1 MIQVNRG
8 TLLQESTP
16 TSRSFNFQAIPSAI
30 ARNIP
35 FPVKNEGGVPVAEND
50 LGEVMLYKPEL
61 VLSDCTLSA
70 FSYRW
75 IFDPVTVHSIT
86 SAFNPVSEWYSLHR
100 DGQTFGVPHYSRT
113 PFRLGFRIENF
124 TAHFKDD
131 GTLYFGGTG
140 IRMGYFGTTDGGG
153 SDPGW
158 FFVPQFQDGGASVT
172 NYEIILETQ
181 NKQQTD
187 YLYTVTGGLT

>member
-16 TSRSFNFQAIPSAI
+16 TSRSFNFQAVPTTVT
-30 ARNIP
+30 RNLP
-35 FPVKNEGGVPVAEND
+35 FPVKNEGGVLVAEND
-50 LGEVMLYKPEL
+50 LGELMPWKSEL
-61 VLSDCTLSA
+61 VQGDCTLTS

-75 IFDPVTVHSIT
+75 VLDPQTVHSIT
-86 SAFNPVSEWYSLHR
+86 SVLNTVSGWYSLVKDR
-100 DGQTFGVPHYSRT
+100 ATFGVPHYSRT
-113 PFRLGFRIENF
+113 PFRLGFRIESF
-124 TAHFKDD
+124 AAHFRDD

-140 IRMGYFGTTDGGG
+140 IRMGYYGTTDTG
-153 SDPGW
+153 D
-158 FFVPQFQDGGASVT
+158 FFVPEFNDGGASVT
-172 NYEIILETQ
+172 NYEIILTTQ

>member
-1 MIQVNRG
+1 MIHVTNG
-8 TLLQESTP
+8 TYLQESTP
-16 TSRSFNFQAIPSAI
+16 TSRSFNFQAIPNVIS
-30 ARNIP
+30 RNIP
-35 FPVKNEGGVPVAEND
+35 FPIRNEGGVPVAEND
-50 LGEVMLYKPEL
+50 LGEVMPFKSEL
-61 VLSDCTLSA
+61 VLDDCTFSA

-75 IFDPVTVHSIT
+75 VLDPQTVHSISSVLNT
-86 SAFNPVSEWYSLHR
+86 VSGWYSLVR
-100 DGQTFGVPHYSRT
+100 DGRTFGVPHYSRT

-140 IRMGYFGTTDGGG
+140 IRMGYFGTTDGVG
-153 SDPGW
+153 DPGW
-158 FFVPQFQDGGASVT
+158 FFVPEFQDGGASVT

-187 YLYTVTGGLT
+187 YLYTVTGGET

>member
-1 MIQVNRG
+1 MIHVTNG
-8 TLLQESTP
+8 TYLQESTP
-16 TSRSFNFQAIPSAI
+16 TSRNFNFQAIPSVI
-30 ARNIP
+30 SRNIP
-35 FPVKNEGGVPVAEND
+35 FPIRNEGGVPVAEND
-50 LGEVMLYKPEL
+50 LGEVMPFKSEL
-61 VLSDCTLSA
+61 VLDDCTFSA

-75 IFDPVTVHSIT
+75 VLDPQTVHSISSVLNT
-86 SAFNPVSEWYSLHR
+86 VSGWYSLVR
-100 DGQTFGVPHYSRT
+100 DGRAFGVPHYSRT

-140 IRMGYFGTTDGGG
+140 IRMGYFGTTDGVG
-153 SDPGW
+153 DPGW
-158 FFVPQFQDGGASVT
+158 FFVPEFNDGGASVT

-187 YLYTVTGGLT
+187 YLYTVTGGET